1 MEANLVRGRCA
12 EGPGSAGRT
21 AKVVGA
27 AVANGIE
34 GGIVSP
40 MANHVATTLSHR
52 MRGPAPVEP
61 VAFGAEAVGRTRS
74 DRAPTYTD
82 LNPTDARNGRAA
94 TNGAQN
100 AAAQTETHLN
110 AHAEAIEAEAG
121 SDAAKSDAAGMDAAR
136 IDEAGIGG
144 AHLDPADATSADDE
158 FRPDPNAPPD
168 PAVIRQIE
176 EEIPR
181 LRRFAR
187 AMVRDATLADD
198 LVQEC
203 LERALSRLHLWRPG
217 TNLRAWLFTIL
228 RNLHINGVRRRQ
240 PVVDIDAEAQ
250 AAIGAAPG
258 SQFVR
263 MELPDL
269 RRALALLPNEQR
281 EVVLL
286 IGLEGISYNEAA
298 DILGISIGTV
308 KSRLSRGRR
317 ALRLLMEGRDP
328 GEDAD
333 A

>member
-1 MEANLVRGRCA
+1 
-12 EGPGSAGRT
+12 
-21 AKVVGA
+21 
-27 AVANGIE
+27 
-34 GGIVSP
+34 

-52 MRGPAPVEP
+52 MRGPAPAEP
-61 VAFGAEAVGRTRS
+61 VPFGAEAVGRTRS
-74 DRAPTYTD
+74 GGLPTYTD
-82 LNPTDARNGRAA
+82 QETADAG
-94 TNGAQN
+94 
-100 AAAQTETHLN
+100 TETHLT
-110 AHAEAIEAEAG
+110 AHAEAKRAEA
-121 SDAAKSDAAGMDAAR
+121 STETDDA
-136 IDEAGIGG
+136 EADTETV
-144 AHLDPADATSADDE
+144 LADAEDE

-263 MELPDL
+263 MELRDL

-328 GEDAD
+328 SDDAD

>member
-1 MEANLVRGRCA
+1 MG
-12 EGPGSAGRT
+12 
-21 AKVVGA
+21 
-27 AVANGIE
+27 
-34 GGIVSP
+34 
-40 MANHVATTLSHR
+40 
-52 MRGPAPVEP
+52 GPARIEP
-61 VAFGAEAVGRTRS
+61 ATFGAGAVGRTRS
-74 DRAPTYTD
+74 DRAPAFISDHTT
-82 LNPTDARNGRAA
+82 TDADGGRADLVGGHDA
-94 TNGAQN
+94 K
-100 AAAQTETHLN
+100 AQTETHLT
-110 AHAEAIEAEAG
+110 AHAEAV
-121 SDAAKSDAAGMDAAR
+121 
-136 IDEAGIGG
+136 
-144 AHLDPADATSADDE
+144 PADADTDADGAAPVEGAVPAEEE

-263 MELPDL
+263 MELRDL

-317 ALRLLMEGRDP
+317 ALRLLMEGRNPAD
-328 GEDAD
+328 DAD
-333 A
+333 S

>member
-1 MEANLVRGRCA
+1 
-12 EGPGSAGRT
+12 
-21 AKVVGA
+21 
-27 AVANGIE
+27 
-34 GGIVSP
+34 
-40 MANHVATTLSHR
+40 MANHVATTVSHR
-52 MRGPAPVEP
+52 MRSPAPIEP
-61 VAFGAEAVGRTRS
+61 AAFGAEAVGRTRS
-74 DRAPTYTD
+74 DSAPDFTEQDTD
-82 LNPTDARNGRAA
+82 PNAGRPSANGSSGDADFDGE
-94 TNGAQN
+94 QD
-100 AAAQTETHLN
+100 L
-110 AHAEAIEAEAG
+110 
-121 SDAAKSDAAGMDAAR
+121 DA
-136 IDEAGIGG
+136 
-144 AHLDPADATSADDE
+144 SADRDGAAVAEDE
-158 FRPDPNAPPD
+158 YRPDPNAPPD

-263 MELPDL
+263 MELRDL
-269 RRALALLPNEQR
+269 RRALGLLPNEQR

-317 ALRLLMEGRDP
+317 ALRLLMEGESPDDDS
-328 GEDAD
+328 DA
-333 A
+333 

>member
-1 MEANLVRGRCA
+1 MCA
-12 EGPGSAGRT
+12 TDACSSQ
-21 AKVVGA
+21 
-27 AVANGIE
+27 
-34 GGIVSP
+34 GGIVLP

-52 MRGPAPVEP
+52 PRGPAP
-61 VAFGAEAVGRTRS
+61 
-74 DRAPTYTD
+74 
-82 LNPTDARNGRAA
+82 
-94 TNGAQN
+94 
-100 AAAQTETHLN
+100 
-110 AHAEAIEAEAG
+110 
-121 SDAAKSDAAGMDAAR
+121 
-136 IDEAGIGG
+136 
-144 AHLDPADATSADDE
+144 LDPAAYGPEPPGRTAAGRIPVDQDPDLDNGDLDNGDLESAGPEADPLESGENDTA
-158 FRPDPNAPPD
+158 FTPDPNAPPD
-168 PAVIRQIE
+168 PVVIAQIE
-176 EEIPR
+176 AEIPR

-217 TNLRAWLFTIL
+217 SNLRAWLFTIL

-263 MELPDL
+263 LELRDL
-269 RRALALLPNEQR
+269 RRALGLLPNEQR

-286 IGLEGISYNEAA
+286 IGLEGISYGEAA

-317 ALRLLMEGRDP
+317 ALRLLMEGRSLFDDD
-328 GEDAD
+328 DA
-333 A
+333 

>member
-1 MEANLVRGRCA
+1 
-12 EGPGSAGRT
+12 
-21 AKVVGA
+21 
-27 AVANGIE
+27 
-34 GGIVSP
+34 

-52 MRGPAPVEP
+52 LRGPAPADP
-61 VAFGAEAVGRTRS
+61 VQFGAGAVGRTRS
-74 DRAPTYTD
+74 DGLPTYHDQETA
-82 LNPTDARNGRAA
+82 DAGM
-94 TNGAQN
+94 
-100 AAAQTETHLN
+100 ETHLTV
-110 AHAEAIEAEAG
+110 HAEAKRAEADIG
-121 SDAAKSDAAGMDAAR
+121 TEEAHADEDAVV
-136 IDEAGIGG
+136 EAGGEE
-144 AHLDPADATSADDE
+144 E

-263 MELPDL
+263 MELRDL

-317 ALRLLMEGRDP
+317 ALRLLMEGQNP
-328 GEDAD
+328 AD
-333 A
+333 DTDS

>member
-1 MEANLVRGRCA
+1 M
-12 EGPGSAGRT
+12 
-21 AKVVGA
+21 
-27 AVANGIE
+27 ANGIE

-52 MRGPAPVEP
+52 QLVPAGPVP
-61 VAFGAEAVGRTRS
+61 FGAEAVGRTRS
-74 DRAPTYTD
+74 DRLPTYLDQNTA
-82 LNPTDARNGRAA
+82 DAGM
-94 TNGAQN
+94 
-100 AAAQTETHLN
+100 ETHLT
-110 AHAEAIEAEAG
+110 AHAEAEMAEANTE
-121 SDAAKSDAAGMDAAR
+121 
-136 IDEAGIGG
+136 IDEA
-144 AHLDPADATSADDE
+144 PADVDTDVDRADTADTVVQAAAE
-158 FRPDPNAPPD
+158 DDFRPDPNAPPD

-263 MELPDL
+263 MELRDL

-317 ALRLLMEGRDP
+317 ALRLLMEGESPSDA
-328 GEDAD
+328 AD

>member
-1 MEANLVRGRCA
+1 
-12 EGPGSAGRT
+12 
-21 AKVVGA
+21 
-27 AVANGIE
+27 
-34 GGIVSP
+34 

-52 MRGPAPVEP
+52 LRAPAEP
-61 VAFGAEAVGRTRS
+61 VPFGAEAVGRTRS
-74 DRAPTYTD
+74 DGLPTFPNQDTV
-82 LNPTDARNGRAA
+82 DA
-94 TNGAQN
+94 GAD
-100 AAAQTETHLN
+100 ASMETHLTVD
-110 AHAEAIEAEAG
+110 AEARGAEA
-121 SDAAKSDAAGMDAAR
+121 STA
-136 IDEAGIGG
+136 IDEA
-144 AHLDPADATSADDE
+144 PADAAADAAVEEE

-263 MELPDL
+263 MELRDL

-317 ALRLLMEGRDP
+317 ALRLLMEGQNPSDDV
-328 GEDAD
+328 DA
-333 A
+333 

>member
-1 MEANLVRGRCA
+1 
-12 EGPGSAGRT
+12 
-21 AKVVGA
+21 
-27 AVANGIE
+27 
-34 GGIVSP
+34 

-52 MRGPAPVEP
+52 LRAPVPAEP
-61 VAFGAEAVGRTRS
+61 VPFGAEAVGRTRS
-74 DRAPTYTD
+74 DRLPTYLDQT
-82 LNPTDARNGRAA
+82 TADAGM
-94 TNGAQN
+94 
-100 AAAQTETHLN
+100 ETHLTVD
-110 AHAEAIEAEAG
+110 AEARRAEASTETGETQADVG
-121 SDAAKSDAAGMDAAR
+121 SDVAVRADVE
-136 IDEAGIGG
+136 DEY
-144 AHLDPADATSADDE
+144 
-158 FRPDPNAPPD
+158 RPDPNAPPD

-263 MELPDL
+263 MELRDL

-317 ALRLLMEGRDP
+317 ALRLLMEGKNPSDDI
-328 GEDAD
+328 DA
-333 A
+333 

>member
-1 MEANLVRGRCA
+1 
-12 EGPGSAGRT
+12 
-21 AKVVGA
+21 
-27 AVANGIE
+27 
-34 GGIVSP
+34 

-52 MRGPAPVEP
+52 MRCPTPVEP
-61 VAFGAEAVGRTRS
+61 GAFGADAVGRTRS
-74 DRAPTYTD
+74 DHAP
-82 LNPTDARNGRAA
+82 
-94 TNGAQN
+94 
-100 AAAQTETHLN
+100 AAAKQDADHGDTRHDTTS
-110 AHAEAIEAEAG
+110 HAEAQTIPDVE
-121 SDAAKSDAAGMDAAR
+121 DATLGDAAR
-136 IDEAGIGG
+136 DTV
-144 AHLDPADATSADDE
+144 ATAAEDD

-263 MELPDL
+263 MELRDL

-298 DILGISIGTV
+298 DILAISIGTV

-317 ALRLLMEGRDP
+317 ALRLLMEGHSPSD
-328 GEDAD
+328 DAD